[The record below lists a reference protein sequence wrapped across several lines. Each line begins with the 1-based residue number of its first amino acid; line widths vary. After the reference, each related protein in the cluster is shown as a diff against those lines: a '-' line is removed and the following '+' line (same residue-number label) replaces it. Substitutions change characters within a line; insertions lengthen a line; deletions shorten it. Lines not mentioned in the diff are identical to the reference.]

1 MKEKKN
7 NVYFIRPKKE
17 YKDITSEK
25 FYEEKYNYPIN
36 PIEKNNEIV
45 GFNNKDYNI
54 IVDDMDKFK
63 MSNNYYTY

>member
-1 MKEKKN
+1 
-7 NVYFIRPKKE
+7 
-17 YKDITSEK
+17 
-25 FYEEKYNYPIN
+25 EEKYNYPIN

-63 MSNNYYTY
+63 MSSNYYTY